1 LPPPP
6 LDLTRYAGV
15 VFDMDGVL
23 LDSEPLHYGV
33 AARVLAAE
41 GYTLDDELY
50 RTFTG
55 RTAEAMWEDLHL
67 RFSLPKPREAY
78 LDAYDVGV
86 LAALAEPLTPAP
98 GARELVHRLVE
109 RGMPIAL
116 ASSSQRV
123 WIQATLRGLGLDGVF
138 PVIVSGQDV
147 VRGKPAPDIY
157 LLAAAGLGQ
166 PPERCVAIEDAP
178 AGVASARAAGMDVV
192 AVRTHLQEGYPFAEA
207 TVVVDSLEEL
217 LPGLGTKR

>member
-1 LPPPP
+1 MPSSP

-33 AARVLAAE
+33 AARVLAAA

-67 RFSLPKPREAY
+67 RFALPKPREAY
-78 LDAYDVGV
+78 LRAYEDGV
-86 LAALAEPLTPAP
+86 LTALAEPIAPAP
-98 GARELVHRLVE
+98 GARELVLGLVA
-109 RGMPIAL
+109 RRVPIAL

-123 WIQATLRGLGLDGVF
+123 WIHATLRGLGLDGVF

-157 LLAAAGLGQ
+157 LLAAAGLEL

-178 AGVASARAAGMDVV
+178 HGVASARAAGMDVV
-192 AVRTHLQEGYPFAEA
+192 AVRTHLQAGYPFAEA
-207 TVVVDSLEEL
+207 TVVIDSLDEL
-217 LPGLGTKR
+217 LPSISD